1 MTDKLKESLSALID
15 GEASEIEVHRLLRE
29 LGTNQSLKPSW
40 QAWMQAR
47 AVLQG
52 ENRLPAARHA
62 ELHERIS
69 LAIAEEETWTSDNK
83 RIALPRAFTRPMA
96 GMAVAASLVVA
107 VMLGV
112 YMQQPGNP
120 EAAVSTQTASRAP
133 SQVINA
139 QPVALGQTMPPV
151 QQSVVRQNPVDD
163 GQQQDLRELNAEQ
176 QAELRAYLNAH
187 DRMARM
193 NPNARMVIFENPNT
207 NP

>member
-29 LGTNQSLKPSW
+29 MGTNHTLKPSW

-52 ENRLPAARHA
+52 ESSLPAARHI

-69 LAIAEEETWTSDNK
+69 VAIEAEETFASGGK
-83 RIALPRAFTRPMA
+83 RIATPRAFTKPMA

-112 YMQQPGNP
+112 YMQQPGDN
-120 EAAVSTQTASRAP
+120 EAVTSPRAASNGP

-139 QPVALGQTMPPV
+139 EPVALGQTMPPV
-151 QQSVVRQNPVDD
+151 QQSIQRNPMDD